1 MESEIKG
8 KDTDMESLQ
17 SSIGVFLS
25 ELGDYDIYT
34 KILLEELFL
43 FVKEQTHGNKQ

>member
-1 MESEIKG
+1 MSSEDNI
-8 KDTDMESLQ
+8 DLESLQ
-17 SSIGVFLS
+17 SSMNIFLN

-43 FVKEQTHGNKQ
+43 FIKEQKHGNKQLN